1 MKTRKGKAL
10 WQIRAEKEFEADFGE
25 APADC
30 IRWDEAETHENVASA
45 FGGWD
50 AGTYVRENDNGTTR
64 IMRSPERYEA
74 DPRTELGI
82 TAFLLETDEGRASA
96 IDSGASFS
104 GVDFNPGYGAV
115 YSEPTE
121 SENDTNPDDQASQRE
136 FTANELNREEA
147 NRVSRE
153 RFISRSIARA
163 ESLGVALSAE
173 ALRELERACETAQG

>member
-1 MKTRKGKAL
+1 MAKAL

-30 IRWDEAETHENVASA
+30 IRWDEAETHENVTSA
-45 FGGWD
+45 FGGWE

-104 GVDFNPGYGAV
+104 GVDFNPGYGAI

-121 SENDTNPDDQASQRE
+121 SENDTNPDSHASQRQ
-136 FTANELNREEA
+136 FNRHFFGHEAHEA
-147 NRVSRE
+147 NE
-153 RFISRSIARA
+153 RFISRTIVRA
-163 ESLGVALSAE
+163 EALGVALSAE
-173 ALRELERACETAQG
+173 ALAEIEARCKEALNPEG